1 MNYLQPIGNLWCA
14 KAAIMLK
21 NMPNILLIV
30 ECYLAIYITSRKNRW
45 HQMPCAK
52 PQKECI
58 YSNVDAVRQA
68 STYRLNENRR
78 HEAFSK
84 VERQNA
90 LFEER
95 EKNH

>member
-1 MNYLQPIGNLWCA
+1 MVREGSHNVKKHAEYFTYCGMLPGNIHHL
-14 KAAIMLK
+14 
-21 NMPNILLIV
+21 
-30 ECYLAIYITSRKNRW
+30 E
-45 HQMPCAK
+45 
-52 PQKECI
+52 KEQVASNALCKTTERMCI

-78 HEAFSK
+78 HEAFSE
-84 VERQNA
+84 VERQNE